1 MKRLEMISR
10 SIKRAEE
17 STFIIAEGGKKN
29 TYIVVNQETN
39 KGYTIK
45 VKGKRIVSCNC
56 KHYEYRKLPC
66 KHMFY
71 LLSKTNLDL

>member
-45 VKGKRIVSCNC
+45 VKGKLVVIVNTMNTGSCLVSIC
-56 KHYEYRKLPC
+56 SIYYLKLI
-66 KHMFY
+66 
-71 LLSKTNLDL
+71 

>member
-1 MKRLEMISR
+1 MERLEMISR

-17 STFIIAEGGKKN
+17 STFIIAEGEKKN

-39 KGYTIK
+39 KGYTIQ
-45 VKGKRIVSCNC
+45 VKGKTIMSCNC
-56 KHYEYRKLPC
+56 KHDEYRKLPC